1 VLPEVNQILAAVVTT
16 VTFKGPVLAVEKTHV
31 VAYVGRKAAGKS
43 CHTEGIYSDSHDCA
57 CGLAVAAPWQIS
69 WNSENTGNAAD
80 PMRSGAGWDGIKELG
95 VVGKHAPA
103 GGTGHHLLLGVAAE
117 VLSKLVAVLE
127 GAGTAWEETPGQ
139 TSPQPPE

>member
-1 VLPEVNQILAAVVTT
+1 V
-16 VTFKGPVLAVEKTHV
+16 
-31 VAYVGRKAAGKS
+31 
-43 CHTEGIYSDSHDCA
+43 
-57 CGLAVAAPWQIS
+57 
-69 WNSENTGNAAD
+69 
-80 PMRSGAGWDGIKELG
+80 IKELG